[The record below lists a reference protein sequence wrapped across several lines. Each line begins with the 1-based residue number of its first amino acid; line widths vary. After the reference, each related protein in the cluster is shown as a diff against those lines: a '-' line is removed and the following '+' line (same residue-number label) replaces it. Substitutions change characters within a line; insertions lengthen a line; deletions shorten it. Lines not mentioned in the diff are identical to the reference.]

1 MNLQNEYL
9 TELQKDDNYTV
20 KNDWMFWTWLNWKSR
35 SFFTFTFMHLAD
47 AFIQSDLQVH
57 SGDTFLI
64 SMCVPWESNP
74 QPCALLTQCSTTE
87 PQEQLLCSSSGLMI
101 ALSQVPLN
109 CWAVFYPRRATDQ
122 AEELVT
128 TFTRVA
134 GPMGMRIERPIR
146 VELRDDR
153 TETFVKSI
161 HSQLTSEVGEWM
173 KELWHVYCY
182 YKEHVTVYGPWLLC
196 LRSALS
202 KCHSIFSLGFSP
214 VCSWSCALW
223 PETETT
229 CTAPSK
235 SSAASRVLYHH
246 RFHRNTIPLHFLV
259 QFLFV

>member
-1 MNLQNEYL
+1 
-9 TELQKDDNYTV
+9 
-20 KNDWMFWTWLNWKSR
+20 
-35 SFFTFTFMHLAD
+35 MHLAD

-57 SGDTFLI
+57 SGYTILI

-74 QPCALLTQCSTTE
+74 QPFALLTQCSTTE

-161 HSQLTSEVGEWM
+161 HSQLTSEVGEYERALTRLLFSQSM
-173 KELWHVYCY
+173 LLSMGYGYFACVVHYLNTIVYS
-182 YKEHVTVYGPWLLC
+182 LLV
-196 LRSALS
+196 SAPCAAGRVHYDRKQRRLVQRHQKALLHPES
-202 KCHSIFSLGFSP
+202 CTITGFI
-214 VCSWSCALW
+214 
-223 PETETT
+223 E
-229 CTAPSK
+229 
-235 SSAASRVLYHH
+235 
-246 RFHRNTIPLHFLV
+246 TIPLHFLV